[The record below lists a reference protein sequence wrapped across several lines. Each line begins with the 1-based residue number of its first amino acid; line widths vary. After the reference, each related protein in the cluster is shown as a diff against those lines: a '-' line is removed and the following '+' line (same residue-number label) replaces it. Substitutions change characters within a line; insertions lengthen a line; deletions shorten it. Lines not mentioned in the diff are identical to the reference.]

1 MPNKP
6 TNKKDEKPKQESE
19 EINFEVRIPPD
30 EDQESLNQEKI
41 IRIESK
47 VGKTKL
53 KEDSEP
59 TEGEATNLELF
70 SSGKQKIQEL
80 LEGILL
86 EVDDEEKGII
96 IEGLDFIEYFFH
108 QNEEDPLKASKVSRH
123 ADPSPGSIYPQ
134 ERPIRLKKI
143 QQILSKFGEVY
154 PEYGMI
160 RIYKDNHFF
169 EVDVRGE
176 FVTMYT
182 FQEPNLPISICLEPN
197 EDVDRLPKSL
207 ALRAE
212 ELILIAK
219 VVSLALDLI
228 PSDVQEEINNYLQ
241 EGILGNHVGYNL
253 RVVEALRDIEQ
264 LEDTRSKTEEEKA
277 TKPNK
282 EEKIQESDKKT
293 KIELLAPNSL
303 TEYFWRRRKRPP
315 LKLEEENT

>member
-1 MPNKP
+1 MPNNSMKEKKNS
-6 TNKKDEKPKQESE
+6 NKKSE
-19 EINFEVRIPPD
+19 EISFEVRIPPD
-30 EDQESLNQEKI
+30 QDEQSIHQEKI

-47 VGKTKL
+47 VGKT
-53 KEDSEP
+53 DSKKTSDA

-70 SSGKQKIQEL
+70 SSGKQNIQEL

-86 EVDDEEKGII
+86 DVDDEEKGII
-96 IEGLDFIEYFFH
+96 IEGLDFIEFFFH
-108 QNEEDPLKASKVSRH
+108 QTEDDPLKASKISRH
-123 ADPSPGSIYPQ
+123 ADHSPGSIYPQ

-143 QQILSKFGEVY
+143 QRILSKFGKVY

-160 RIYKDNHFF
+160 RIHKESHFF

-182 FQEPNLPISICLEPN
+182 YQEPNLPVSICLEPN
-197 EDVDRLPKSL
+197 EDVDHLPKSL

-228 PSDVQEEINNYLQ
+228 PSEVQEEINNYLQ
-241 EGILGNHVGYNL
+241 KGILGNHVGYNL

-264 LEDTRSKTEEEKA
+264 LEETSSKTKA
-277 TKPNK
+277 EQITGKTEK
-282 EEKIQESDKKT
+282 EEQAQEIDKKT

-315 LKLEEENT
+315 LELE